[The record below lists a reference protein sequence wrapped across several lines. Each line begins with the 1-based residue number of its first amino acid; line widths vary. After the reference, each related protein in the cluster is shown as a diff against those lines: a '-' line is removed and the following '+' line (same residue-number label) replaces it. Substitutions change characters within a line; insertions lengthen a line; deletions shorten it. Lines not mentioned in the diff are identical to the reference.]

1 MNFLRH
7 FTAAIF
13 SIHALIGCCWHH
25 AHVCEGGRPTEG
37 GVVQAEAV
45 QDEHESHSH
54 HGGWAAETSRGEPC
68 DDSQHE
74 HACEGDRC
82 VFVRAEAV
90 QLPPMALGRAVLA
103 DIVLAQTSPSVEES
117 GRDLPS
123 QGGWR
128 GVSLRPHLMYQV
140 LLI

>member
-1 MNFLRH
+1 MTLLRQ

-25 AHVCEGGRPTEG
+25 AHACEAGRATEAY
-37 GVVQAEAV
+37 VAHAEH
-45 QDEHESHSH
+45 DGHSPH
-54 HGGWAAETSRGEPC
+54 GDLTAATFHGGPC

-74 HACEGDRC
+74 HGCQGDRC
-82 VFVRAEAV
+82 FFVRAKAV
-90 QLPPMALGRAVLA
+90 QLPPLPSACVLLA
-103 DIVLAQTSPSVEES
+103 DINLQQAAPIHDET

-123 QGGWR
+123 QGGWP
-128 GVSLRPHLMYQV
+128 GASLRPHLLHQV